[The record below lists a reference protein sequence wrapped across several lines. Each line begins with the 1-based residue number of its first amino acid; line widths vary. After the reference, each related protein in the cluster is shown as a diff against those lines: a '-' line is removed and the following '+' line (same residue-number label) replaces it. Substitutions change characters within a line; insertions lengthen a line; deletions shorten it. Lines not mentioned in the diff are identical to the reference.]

1 MAKISISMS
10 DKMEK
15 FVAKRVESGDF
26 NNTSEYFRDLVRRDQ
41 EKREGED
48 RLGAIIRR
56 SLKSGISKRMPQEI
70 WAEAEMRHTQKPR
83 RAK

>member
-10 DKMEK
+10 DEMEK
-15 FVAKRVESGDF
+15 FVEERVGSGDY

-41 EKREGED
+41 EKRAAED
-48 RLGAIIRR
+48 KLRAMIIEARA
-56 SLKSGISKRMPQEI
+56 GGVSKRSFNEI
-70 WAEAEMRHTQKPR
+70 WDSAEEKFRRKR

>member
-10 DKMEK
+10 DAMEK
-15 FVAKRVESGDF
+15 FVSERVESGEY

-41 EKREGED
+41 EKKEAEAKLRVMIQEAE
-48 RLGAIIRR
+48 A
-56 SLKSGISKRMPQEI
+56 SGISDKTFDEI
-70 WAEAEMRHTQKPR
+70 WGEAVERYRRKR